1 MFRPEEYSRRVSS
14 PGIGGPIAD
23 PSSIRALFERQSLA
37 LAREPPSTARE
48 RIEKLERLGR
58 AIEFSR
64 NEILAAV
71 HADFRKSPAEAL
83 LSEIF
88 VVATEIRSARRSLR
102 RWMKPRRVPGRLSY
116 LGGRGEI
123 RREPRGVVLI
133 LSPWNFPFQLA
144 VGPLVS
150 AVAAGNRAIVK
161 PSEFTPRTSAA
172 LKKILA
178 DVFPEDEVAVVE
190 GDATVAQSLLEF
202 PFDHIY
208 FTGSASIG
216 RRVLAASVKHLSS
229 VTLELGGKCPVLV
242 DEGADLREAAK
253 KIAWGKFLNAGQ
265 TCVAPDYVVIPRPR
279 LDEFVREMK
288 FAIHDLYGPDEG
300 ISTNPDYCRLVDAR
314 HFASVRGLLDDALK
328 SGASIVA
335 GGRVDASDN
344 FVAPTLVTGAGADSR
359 LLREEIFGPVLPI
372 VAVEG
377 FDGAV
382 EFVKS
387 LPPPL
392 ALYVFSRDS
401 ARIAAAIDR
410 ISSGSVLV
418 NDVVS
423 HFCHPD
429 LPFGGIR
436 DSGLG
441 RSHGEAGFREFS
453 RERAIFRQPKRTMMG
468 LLYPP
473 YTATTRKLLDLA
485 VRFLSGR

>member
-1 MFRPEEYSRRVSS
+1 MGVSS
-14 PGIGGPIAD
+14 PQGSGSERKPLRD
-23 PSSIRALFERQSLA
+23 LFERQNA
-37 LAREPPSTARE
+37 ATAREPRSTAKE
-48 RIEKLERLGR
+48 RIEKLGRLAR
-58 AIEFSR
+58 ALEISR

-83 LSEIF
+83 LTEIF
-88 VVATEIRSARRSLR
+88 VVATEIRIARRSLR
-102 RWMKPRRVPGRLSY
+102 RWMKPRRVPARLSY
-116 LGGRGEI
+116 LGARGEV

-161 PSEFTPRTSAA
+161 PSEFTPRTSAV
-172 LKKILA
+172 LKKVLA
-178 DVFPEDEVAVVE
+178 GVFADEEVAVVE
-190 GDATVAQSLLEF
+190 GDAAVAQSLLEL
-202 PFDHIY
+202 PFDHVY
-208 FTGSASIG
+208 FTGSASVG
-216 RRVLAASVKHLSS
+216 RQILAASAAHLSS

-242 DEGADLREAAK
+242 DGTADLREAAK

-265 TCVAPDYVVIPRPR
+265 TCVAPDYVVIPR
-279 LDEFVREMK
+279 LQIDEFVREMK
-288 FAIHDLYGPDEG
+288 RAIEDLYGPDEG
-300 ISTNPDYCRLVDAR
+300 ISNNPDYCRLVDAR
-314 HFASVRGLLDDALK
+314 RFASVRDLLDDAVK
-328 SGASIVA
+328 SGARIVA

-344 FVAPTLVTGAGADSR
+344 FVAPTLVIGAGADAR

-377 FDGAV
+377 FDGAIA
-382 EFVKS
+382 FVKN

-392 ALYVFSRDS
+392 ALYIFSRDRG
-401 ARIAAAIDR
+401 RIAAAIDR

-436 DSGLG
+436 QSGLG

-453 RERAIFRQPKRTMMG
+453 RERAIFRQPKRTMMA

-473 YTATTRKLLDLA
+473 YTAATRKLLGLA